1 MTASKTAPLVR
12 ECFEVFYLP
21 SRLRGAS
28 ESTLNQFRVSIENF
42 GLYLGKRP
50 RTWDLTDDNVTG
62 AAYWMISRG
71 RSPATANKL
80 LANLRAIWEFL
91 ARTRRVKKFPTVKK
105 LKEPDRIP
113 IAWSAEQMRSLW
125 GAMLSQPGEISGV
138 PASLWWIS
146 LHAVFFDT
154 AERKGAVMATDWNDI
169 DLHTGTI
176 LFPAQNRKWKTR
188 DKLHFLHPDTT
199 SVLKKFPAKT
209 GKIWHWPG
217 GDRSIYPAYRKI
229 IQAAELPHDRKHLF
243 QCLRRTTASLFEA
256 CGGNSTDLLD
266 HGSRAVTKKHYL
278 DPRILKQVGPADLL
292 ERPLDLKPEDPE

>member
-1 MTASKTAPLVR
+1 MTHPQTAPLVR
-12 ECFEVFYLP
+12 ECFDQFYAP

-28 ESTLNQFRVSIENF
+28 PSTLNQFRVSLENF
-42 GLYLGKRP
+42 GLFLGKRP
-50 RTWDLTDDNVTG
+50 RTWDLTDENLIG
-62 AAYWMISRG
+62 AAYWMVERG

-105 LKEPDRIP
+105 LKEPERIP
-113 IAWSAEQMRSLW
+113 VAWSRSQMEQLW
-125 GAMLSQPGEISGV
+125 RALLDQEGEISGV
-138 PASLWWIS
+138 PSSLWWIS

-154 AERKGAVMATDWNDI
+154 AERKGAVFASDWNDL

-188 DKLHFLHPDTT
+188 DKIHFLHPDT
-199 SVLKKFPAKT
+199 VAILRKFPEKC
-209 GKIWHWPG
+209 GKVWKWPG
-217 GDRSIYPAYRKI
+217 EERSIYPAYRRILK
-229 IQAAELPHDRKHLF
+229 AAGLPHDRKHLF

-256 CGGNSTDLLD
+256 CGGNATDLLD

-278 DPRILKQVGPADLL
+278 DPRILKQIGPADLL
-292 ERPLDLKPEDPE
+292 QRPIELTPEE